1 MNIFLPAP
9 ATATLTLLIA
19 ILAPAVLA
27 PAPAAA
33 SEVALL
39 DNILV
44 TATRRPIDADLAL
57 PPVVVI
63 DRAALERSG
72 ALDIAEVLRYEAGI
86 EVARNGGPG
95 QVTSVFIRG
104 ANSNHTLVLIDGVK
118 VNPGTAGGAALQN
131 IPPELVERI
140 EIVKGPRSSLYGSE
154 AIGGVIN
161 IITRRASPGATLGAR
176 VEAGRYGTRG
186 AAGQAAWQGERF
198 GAGLSVASLQSDGFP
213 TYRDADEDRGFENDA
228 ANVWLRGDFGR
239 FAAEASHWQ
248 ASGNVEYADFF
259 RAPQDQDFT
268 NRLSRLRLAWDGG
281 AWRSTLTLSR
291 FVDEIEQGPLAF
303 DPDDFVETER
313 DLYDWQHELDFLTGL
328 ELTAGVTLNR
338 ERTSGQSF
346 GSPLESAPGLGNAD
360 RDEDAAYLQAGFDL
374 GRHRVI
380 AAGRRTDHE
389 VFGGVNTWNLEWGVP
404 LGADWSLAA
413 GVGRGFRAPST
424 SDLYAFGGNPE
435 LDPEL
440 SRSIDMAV
448 KHRIHPDHELELGV
462 FRTEIS
468 DLIEYFDPDGF
479 AGPLPGRNENIGD
492 ARIEGIELSWR
503 ARMGAWRAMATL
515 LAQRP
520 EDADT
525 GAPLLRRA
533 ERTASAQL
541 LRGFG
546 AHELG
551 IQLLA
556 SGERVDFGDVRLAG
570 YVLANLTVRLQLAER
585 WTLQG
590 RIDNLLD
597 QDYELVEGYNSAGR
611 GLYAG
616 LAFSY

>member
-1 MNIFLPAP
+1 MNTFLPA
-9 ATATLTLLIA
+9 AAALTLSL
-19 ILAPAVLA
+19 LAPAVA
-27 PAPAAA
+27 TPVVAGEA
-33 SEVALL
+33 ALL
-39 DNILV
+39 DDVFV

-72 ALDIAEVLRYEAGI
+72 ALDIAEVLRYHAGI
-86 EVARNGGPG
+86 EIARNGGPG

-118 VNPGTAGGAALQN
+118 INPGTAGGAALQN

-161 IITRRASPGATLGAR
+161 IITRRAAEGTTLGAR
-176 VEAGRYGTRG
+176 VEAGRYDTRG
-186 AAGQAAWQGERF
+186 VAGQAAWQGERI
-198 GAGLSVASLQSDGFP
+198 GVGLSVASLRTDGFP

-228 ANVWLRGDFGR
+228 ANFWLRGDFGR
-239 FAAEASHWQ
+239 FDAEASHWE

-281 AWRSTLTLSR
+281 AWRSALTVSR
-291 FVDEIEQGPLAF
+291 FLDVIEQGPLAF

-313 DLYDWQHELDFLTGL
+313 DLYDWQNELDFIAGL
-328 ELTAGVTLNR
+328 ELTAGLTLSR

-346 GSPLESAPGLGNAD
+346 GSPLESTAGRGNAD
-360 RDEDAAYLQAGFDL
+360 RDEDAVYLQAGFDL
-374 GRHRVI
+374 GRHRLI

-389 VFGGVNTWNLEWGVP
+389 VFGTVNTWNLEWGVP

-424 SDLYAFGGNPE
+424 SDLYAFGGNPDLE
-435 LDPEL
+435 PEL
-440 SRSIDMAV
+440 SRSIDLAV
-448 KHRIHPDHELELGV
+448 SYRVRPGHELELGV
-462 FRTEIS
+462 FRTEID
-468 DLIEYFDPDGF
+468 DLIEFSDPDGF

-492 ARIEGIELSWR
+492 AHIEGVELSWR
-503 ARMGAWRAMATL
+503 AEVGAWRAMATL

-520 EDADT
+520 EDASS
-525 GAPLLRRA
+525 GERLLRRA

-541 LRGFG
+541 LRGVG
-546 AHELG
+546 AHEFG

-570 YVLANLTVRLQLAER
+570 YVLANLTARLQLAEH
-585 WTLQG
+585 WTLQA

-597 QDYELVEGYNSAGR
+597 QDYELVDGYNTAGR

>member
-1 MNIFLPAP
+1 MRI
-9 ATATLTLLIA
+9 
-19 ILAPAVLA
+19 IL
-27 PAPAAA
+27 PAAA
-33 SEVALL
+33 ALTLSLLAPVVATPVVAGETALL
-39 DNILV
+39 DDVFV

-72 ALDIAEVLRYEAGI
+72 ALDIAEVLRYHAGI
-86 EVARNGGPG
+86 EIARNGGPG

-118 VNPGTAGGAALQN
+118 INPGTAGGAALQN

-161 IITRRASPGATLGAR
+161 IITRRAASGTTLGAR
-176 VEAGRYGTRG
+176 VEAGRYDTRG
-186 AAGQAAWQGERF
+186 VAGQAAWQGEHV
-198 GAGLSVASLQSDGFP
+198 GAGLSVASLRTDGFP
-213 TYRDADEDRGFENDA
+213 TFRDADEDRGFENDA
-228 ANVWLRGDFGR
+228 ANFWLRGDFGR

-268 NRLSRLRLAWDGG
+268 NQLSRLSLAWDGG
-281 AWRSTLTLSR
+281 AWRSALTVSR
-291 FVDEIEQGPLAF
+291 FLDEIEQGPLAF

-313 DLYDWQHELDFLTGL
+313 DLYDWQNEFDFITGL
-328 ELTAGVTLNR
+328 ELTAGLTLSR

-346 GSPLESAPGLGNAD
+346 GSPLESAPGRGNAD
-360 RDEDAAYLQAGFDL
+360 RDEDAVYLQAGIDL

-389 VFGGVNTWNLEWGVP
+389 VFGTVNTWNLEWGVP
-404 LGADWSLAA
+404 FGTDWSVAA

-424 SDLYAFGGNPE
+424 SDLYAFGGNPD

-440 SRSIDMAV
+440 SRSIDLAV
-448 KHRIHPDHELELGV
+448 RYRIHSGHELELGV
-462 FRTEIS
+462 FRTEID
-468 DLIEYFDPDGF
+468 DLIEFSDPDGF

-492 ARIEGIELSWR
+492 ARIEGVELSWR
-503 ARMGAWRAMATL
+503 AEIGAWRAMATL

-520 EDADT
+520 EDASS
-525 GAPLLRRA
+525 GARLLRRA
-533 ERTASAQL
+533 ERTASARL

-546 AHELG
+546 AHEFG

-556 SGERVDFGDVRLAG
+556 SGERIDFGDVRLAG
-570 YVLANLTVRLQLAER
+570 YVLANLTARLQLAQR
-585 WTLQG
+585 WTLQA

-597 QDYELVEGYNSAGR
+597 QDYELVDGYNTAGR